1 MVIFQ
6 IHLKINK
13 ILKLEVITGYGV
25 RLSYQLTLE
34 SGVVVRVS
42 YFVRKGLNSL
52 YSQLEI
58 GSQKLL

>member
-6 IHLKINK
+6 IHQKINK

-25 RLSYQLTLE
+25 RLSYQLTLK